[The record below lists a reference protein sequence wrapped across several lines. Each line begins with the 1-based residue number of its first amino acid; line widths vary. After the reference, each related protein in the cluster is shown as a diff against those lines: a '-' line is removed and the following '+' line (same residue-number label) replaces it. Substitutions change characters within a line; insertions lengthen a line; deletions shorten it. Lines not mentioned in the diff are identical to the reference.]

1 MTRATRLFSYDFS
14 LLVDRVQAGRIIQ
27 VWLLFVRY
35 IECGPVGEHT
45 SIQQASQ
52 LATLR
57 LLLFARASLML
68 YLLK

>member
-52 LATLR
+52 LATL
-57 LLLFARASLML
+57 LLFARASLML